1 MTKTIPDNDVINYIG
16 MVYVETTI
24 ELSGPIESS
33 AMCYKNHVRQWHDH
47 GLKNRFFSAIFHRYI
62 GYRTTSKGYW
72 ASIIKREE
80 YWKNIEKIVEIS
92 MIYWFGTDKS
102 AKKSRVKRRAEQRRK
117 AVKISEIYQQ
127 YIDAIYRRYI
137 WEILKIFLKAFL
149 KKYIYIYIYIYIS
162 FFIFLIIHF

>member
-1 MTKTIPDNDVINYIG
+1 MLLNCWDLFNRVLSMTKTIPDNDVINYIG

-24 ELSGPIESS
+24 ELSGPIESG
-33 AMCYKNHVRQWHDH
+33 AMCYKNHVRQWRDH
-47 GLKNRFFSAIFHRYI
+47 GLKNRVLSAIFHRYI

-72 ASIIKREE
+72 APIIEREE

-117 AVKISEIYQQ
+117 LSK
-127 YIDAIYRRYI
+127 YRRYI
-137 WEILKIFLKAFL
+137 NNISTRYIADIFG
-149 KKYIYIYIYIYIS
+149 KYWR
-162 FFIFLIIHF
+162 FF